1 MDQRYLVALGSNVLH
16 ARLGRPSQVVRAAL
30 GELGATGIAVEI
42 VSHIVTSAPLG
53 PSNRRYANAAA
64 VASTG
69 LTPPDL
75 LDTLKDIEAAFGR
88 RPQGQRW
95 RSRVLDLD
103 IVLWSGGCWSDP
115 SLTIPHPAFRT
126 RAFVL
131 APASEVAPTWC
142 DPITGLTIRQLATR
156 LTRPQP
162 LA

>member
-1 MDQRYLVALGSNVLH
+1 MSQRYLVALGSNVPH
-16 ARLGRPSQVVRAAL
+16 ARLGRPAQVVSAAL
-30 GELGATGIAVEI
+30 GALSEAGIAVEHVSRI
-42 VSHIVTSAPLG
+42 VASAPVG
-53 PSNRRYANAAA
+53 PSSRRYANAAA
-64 VASTG
+64 IASTG

-75 LDTLKDIEAAFGR
+75 LDALKEIEAVFGR
-88 RPQGQRW
+88 RQAGQRW

-115 SLTIPHPAFRT
+115 LLTIPHPAFRT
-126 RAFVL
+126 RSFVL
-131 APASEVAPTWC
+131 APASEIAPAWR